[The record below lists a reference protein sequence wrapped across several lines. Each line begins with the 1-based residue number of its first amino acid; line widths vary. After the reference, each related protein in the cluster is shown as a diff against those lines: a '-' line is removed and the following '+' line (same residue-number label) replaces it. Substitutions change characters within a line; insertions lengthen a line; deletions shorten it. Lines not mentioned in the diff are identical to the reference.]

1 VSPLSSVNI
10 PTNFPNFWLLGCN
23 VSALITARLPHFA
36 FGVYR
41 KTCKL
46 QTKES
51 IAIGKIISL
60 VLRHDNR
67 MRCKY
72 LYKKIL
78 INNFNKFAKVI
89 LGPKKIHPSLSV
101 TITKLNLIKNL
112 LMETNCFD

>member
-1 VSPLSSVNI
+1 
-10 PTNFPNFWLLGCN
+10 
-23 VSALITARLPHFA
+23 
-36 FGVYR
+36 
-41 KTCKL
+41 
-46 QTKES
+46 
-51 IAIGKIISL
+51 
-60 VLRHDNR
+60 